1 MRVVNAVRY
10 VATAHMERYERK
22 CSVST
27 SEKSYHHGD
36 LRAALLGA
44 AIELLESGE
53 PFSMRAVA
61 RRAGVSQTAPYR
73 HFADRAALDNA
84 VAVAGFEDLAS
95 ELSETLTKGAAG
107 AAPKE
112 ILGELGVTYVLFA
125 LRRPAEFRIMFGNEC
140 DDADAERVIASQK
153 LHDLLTGVLARVLPK
168 ADAPDTS
175 IALWAM
181 AHGLAFLH
189 LDGKLRPEPL
199 DEVRARVR
207 AAVAAAL
214 KLSADEQDPRRVDH
228 HRG

>member
-1 MRVVNAVRY
+1 M
-10 VATAHMERYERK
+10 
-22 CSVST
+22 ST
-27 SEKSYHHGD
+27 LEKSYHHGD
-36 LRAALLGA
+36 LRAALLSA

-73 HFADRAALDNA
+73 HFADRAALDSA
-84 VAVAGFEDLAS
+84 VAAAGFEDLTA
-95 ELSETLTKGAAG
+95 ELSAALE
-107 AAPKE
+107 AAPENAGPKE
-112 ILGELGVTYVLFA
+112 ILGGLGIAYVLFA

-153 LHDLLTGVLARVLPK
+153 LHAVLDNVLAEVFPGT
-168 ADAPDTS
+168 DAPNLST
-175 IALWAM
+175 ALWSM

-207 AAVAAAL
+207 AAITAAL
-214 KLSADEQDPRRVDH
+214 TLGAGE
-228 HRG
+228 

>member
-1 MRVVNAVRY
+1 
-10 VATAHMERYERK
+10 
-22 CSVST
+22 VST

-36 LRAALLGA
+36 LRAALLVA
-44 AIELLESGE
+44 AIELLEAGE

-95 ELSETLTKGAAG
+95 ELSTTLA
-107 AAPKE
+107 AAPAGSGPEE

-125 LRRPAEFRIMFGNEC
+125 LRRQTEFRIMFGNEC

-153 LHDLLTGVLARVLPK
+153 LHDLLDGVLAKALPR
-168 ADAPDTS
+168 ADIPNAS
-175 IALWAM
+175 IALWGM

-199 DEVRARVR
+199 EDVRARVR
-207 AAVAAAL
+207 AAIAAVLA
-214 KLSADEQDPRRVDH
+214 LSAGE
-228 HRG
+228 

>member
-1 MRVVNAVRY
+1 MVDTVRY
-10 VATAHMERYERK
+10 VVTAYIGSCERK

-27 SEKSYHHGD
+27 SGKSYHHGD
-36 LRAALLGA
+36 LRAALLTA

-84 VAVAGFEDLAS
+84 VAVAGFEDLAA
-95 ELSETLTKGAAG
+95 ELSAALATTPEG
-107 AAPKE
+107 TEPEAT
-112 ILGELGVTYVLFA
+112 LGELGVAYVLFA

-140 DDADAERVIASQK
+140 DDAHTERVVASQK
-153 LHDLLTGVLARVLPK
+153 LHQVLGDVLAK
-168 ADAPDTS
+168 AFPQADTPAAS
-175 IALWAM
+175 IALWGM

-199 DEVRARVR
+199 DEVRERVR
-207 AAVAAAL
+207 SAIAAAL
-214 KLSADEQDPRRVDH
+214 ALST
-228 HRG
+228 G